1 MKSIYKKL
9 TLVVLMV
16 LIVSALSGCYLWK
29 DVSANEVGIKLSSN
43 AIEGVVGAGK
53 YSGGAWKKLEL
64 MDVSAKTITW
74 SDPDLWTAD
83 KQPVSFE
90 ITVTYAR
97 KSDADSVAGMWTKY
111 NSQATD
117 DAALETLVRSRI
129 PRVAKQI
136 TTSMT
141 LDGMLGIASGDTV
154 VTDNPEIIGRE
165 KLQQQMFDLL
175 KNELSE
181 FYVELLDVGVNNI
194 APDQTY
200 ADMLTQKAVSKL
212 AVELAQQ
219 DTLKLQEQVKQEQ
232 AQTQVALEIADRN
245 NQVREIENK
254 IYVLNPQAYQLRY
267 LELLKDVIGDQD
279 KIYFI
284 PQGADLNLYLTGGA
298 TTGIPIQTDETN

>member
-1 MKSIYKKL
+1 MKTIYKKIA
-9 TLVVLMV
+9 LVVLMA

-29 DVSANEVGIKLSSN
+29 GVSANEVGIKLSSN

-53 YSGGAWKKLEL
+53 YSGGAWKQLEL

-97 KSDADSVAGMWTKY
+97 KSDADSVSAMWTKY

-117 DAALETLVRSRI
+117 DSALETLVRSRI

-141 LDGMLGIASGDTV
+141 LDGMLGIASGDVV

-165 KLQQQMFDLL
+165 KLQQQMFELL
-175 KNELSE
+175 KNELNE
-181 FYVELLDVGVNNI
+181 FYVDLLDVGVNNI

-219 DTLKLQEQVKQEQ
+219 DALKLQEQVKQEQ
-232 AQTQVALEIADRN
+232 AQTQIALEIANRN

-254 IYVLNPQAYQLRY
+254 IYVLNPQAYELRR
-267 LELLKDVIGDQD
+267 LELLKDLLGDND

-284 PQGADLNLYLTGGA
+284 PEGSDISMFLTGN
-298 TTGIPIQTDETN
+298 TTGIPIQTGD